1 MKRALQKTSIAEK
14 KECEDKECMICLTS
28 KKKGLCR
35 KEGVTY
41 EIVCEE
47 CREKYIGET
56 GRCANARLGEH
67 MNDYKLKKEAS
78 VLWRHYALQGK
89 T

>member
-47 CREKYIGET
+47 
-56 GRCANARLGEH
+56 
-67 MNDYKLKKEAS
+67 
-78 VLWRHYALQGK
+78 
-89 T
+89 